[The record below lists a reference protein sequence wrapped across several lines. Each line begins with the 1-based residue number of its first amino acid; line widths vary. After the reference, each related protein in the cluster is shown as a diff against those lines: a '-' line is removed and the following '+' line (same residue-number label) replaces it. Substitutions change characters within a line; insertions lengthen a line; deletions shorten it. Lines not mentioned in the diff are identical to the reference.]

1 VDAAQPSPRVS
12 VILRTKDRPELL
24 AEALASLRAQTFA
37 DFETV
42 LVNDGGPLPGGLLSQ
57 PPGRGLTVIAPPA
70 PGGRTHA
77 LNAGLAAAQGGWI
90 AYLDDDDV
98 YLPGHLAALEGARAA
113 GARAA
118 HTSVR
123 KVQQEA
129 AEDGTFHD
137 AQELIVY
144 ERPCDPAR
152 LLYRNDIPL
161 IAIGHERELV
171 EETGPFDPSFDLYED
186 WEFLIRLSR
195 AAPVVHVPL
204 VTAVYRVREGSS
216 VTTVTAW
223 RSPESQAARRKILE
237 KHRALCTAGTELAF
251 ADGLEDEINAALG
264 RERFLLG
271 EYARTHGE
279 TEAALRALGE
289 ETERAERLES
299 DLAEAHE
306 GLHRSATREQAL
318 AVQNA
323 HLTADV
329 GKLSATLEQIY
340 RSRVWRLF
348 TPWWKLRERLKR

>member
-1 VDAAQPSPRVS
+1 MDAAQPSPRVS

-24 AEALASLRAQTFA
+24 AEALASLRAQTFT

-42 LVNDGGPLPGGLLSQ
+42 LVNDGGALPEGLLSP
-57 PPGRGLTVIAPPA
+57 PPGRGVTVVVPPA
-70 PGGRTHA
+70 PGGRTRA
-77 LNAGLAAAQGGWI
+77 LNAGLAAARGGWI

-98 YLPGHLAALEGARAA
+98 YLPGHLAALEDARAA

-123 KVQQEA
+123 KVRQEPGENGRFRD
-129 AEDGTFHD
+129 AE
-137 AQELIVY
+137 ELIVY
-144 ERPCDPAR
+144 GRPCDPAR

-161 IAIGHERELV
+161 IGVGHDRRLL

-186 WEFLIRLSR
+186 WDFLIRLSR
-195 AAPVVHVPL
+195 AASVVHVPK

-216 VTTVTAW
+216 VTTLTAW

-237 KHRALCTAGTELAF
+237 KTRALRTADTDLAF
-251 ADGLEDEINAALG
+251 ADALEDEINAAVG
-264 RERFLLG
+264 RERFLAAEFSRVHNEG
-271 EYARTHGE
+271 
-279 TEAALRALGE
+279 EAARRALDAQ
-289 ETERAERLES
+289 TERAARLES
-299 DLAEAHE
+299 ELLEAHE

-329 GKLSATLEQIY
+329 AKLSVTLDQIY

-348 TPWWKLRERLKR
+348 SPWWKLKERLKR